1 MPLKIHAYTAVNNS
15 TGAYVALASS
25 VKNRRIYIQPLA
37 DIRLANNDLGTNYI
51 RLAGGALAR
60 YDLGVTDPSTLY
72 AVANSASTAT
82 NVSVYSIDPGES

>member
-1 MPLKIHAYTAVNNS
+1 MPLQIHAYTAVTNNA
-15 TGAYVALASS
+15 GAYVALAAS

-37 DIRLANNDLGTNYI
+37 DIRLADNDSGTNYI

-72 AVANSASTAT
+72 AVANSATTAT

>member
-1 MPLKIHAYTAVNNS
+1 MPLQIHAYTAVTNNA
-15 TGAYVALASS
+15 GAYVPLAAS

-37 DIRLANNDLGTNYI
+37 DIRLADNDSGTNYI

-60 YDLGVTDPSTLY
+60 YDLGVTDPATLY
-72 AVANSASTAT
+72 AIANSSTSAT